1 MPLQND
7 IQKNSLEF
15 NYFVHKRSHVQK
27 RNDMHMTGYTLIRRN
42 FLYDFM
48 LLDLAF
54 FPVYSKPAHRLKL
67 HAKHFHA

>member
-7 IQKNSLEF
+7 IQNNSAEF
-15 NYFVHKRSHVQK
+15 NSFVHKMSHVQK
-27 RNDMHMTGYTLIRRN
+27 INDTHMTEYILKRRN
-42 FLYDFM
+42 FLYDSM

-54 FPVYSKPAHRLKL
+54 FPVYLKPKHRLKL